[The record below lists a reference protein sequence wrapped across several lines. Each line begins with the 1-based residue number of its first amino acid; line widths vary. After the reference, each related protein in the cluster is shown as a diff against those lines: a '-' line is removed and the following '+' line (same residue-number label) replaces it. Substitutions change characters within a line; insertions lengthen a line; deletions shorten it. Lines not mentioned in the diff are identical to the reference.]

1 MEGKFVCV
9 AASLVLADQ
18 RVDVQVKLG
27 LRQKGQINKCFDY
40 ADVLARTLM
49 MDRMEKSMLAM
60 GREGRQATRPR
71 ESSTQLEKGTMK
83 ILRLQYH

>member
-18 RVDVQVKLG
+18 WVNVQVKLC
-27 LRQKGQINKCFDY
+27 LRQIGQTNKCFDY
-40 ADVLARTLM
+40 ADFLAGTLM
-49 MDRMEKSMLAM
+49 MDSMEKSMLAI

-71 ESSTQLEKGTMK
+71 ESSTQLDKDTMK

>member
-27 LRQKGQINKCFDY
+27 LRQLCQTNKFFY
-40 ADVLARTLM
+40 FADVLARTLM

-71 ESSTQLEKGTMK
+71 ESSTQLDKDKMK
-83 ILRLQYH
+83 I

>member
-1 MEGKFVCV
+1 MKGKFVGV

-27 LRQKGQINKCFDY
+27 LRQIGQINRCFDY

-71 ESSTQLEKGTMK
+71 ESSTQLDKDMMK
-83 ILRLQYH
+83 I

>member
-1 MEGKFVCV
+1 MEGKFVGV
-9 AASLVLADQ
+9 AASLILADQ
-18 RVDVQVKLG
+18 RIDVQVKLS
-27 LRQKGQINKCFDY
+27 LRQISQTNKCFDY
-40 ADVLARTLM
+40 ADVPARTLM